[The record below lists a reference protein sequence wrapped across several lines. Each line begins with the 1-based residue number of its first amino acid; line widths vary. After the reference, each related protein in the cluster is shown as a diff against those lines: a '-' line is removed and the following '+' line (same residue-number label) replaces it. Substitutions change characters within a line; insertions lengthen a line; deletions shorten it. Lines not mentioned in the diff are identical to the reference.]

1 MGIHQL
7 RVVLGGSVS
16 VMGGTD
22 ILVGGTL
29 GVVVGIL
36 EVDTEH
42 LDIVH
47 HHHMGDTDTPAG
59 LCMVPIAAMG
69 RWTVQEFP

>member
-7 RVVLGGSVS
+7 RVVLGVSVS

-22 ILVGGTL
+22 ILVGGTP
-29 GVVVGIL
+29 GVVDIL
-36 EVDTEH
+36 EVVTEH

-47 HHHMGDTDTPAG
+47 HHHMGGTDTPAG